1 MLEPNGPLPPEI
13 YWRRRALAIGGA
25 IVVLLLVVWLISSLR
40 GGDDSETDPAA
51 ASSSMTTPVSISPTA
66 SGSPSSGGSGGS
78 GGGGGAAAA
87 GDEGSGTASASGSS
101 TSGASSSAGSTSA
114 AASGQAV
121 AAGQC
126 PDQSLAIKVAADK
139 PTYLPGE
146 EPSFTTVI
154 TNIGTTPCQ
163 RDLGSSLQQVLVYTI
178 DGSVRLWSNIDCFPQ
193 SAADLRTLAP
203 GEQAQ
208 FTVKWSAKTSAPDCL
223 TQPEPQRDPVGP
235 GAYTVVGQLGQLR
248 SAPEPFNLS

>member
-25 IVVLLLVVWLISSLR
+25 IVVLLLVVWLINSLR
-40 GGDDSETDPAA
+40 GGGDSETDPAA
-51 ASSSMTTPVSISPTA
+51 ASSSLTTPVSISPTA
-66 SGSPSSGGSGGS
+66 SGSSTSSGGPG

-87 GDEGSGTASASGSS
+87 GAESSGTSGSS
-101 TSGASSSAGSTSA
+101 SSGASSSSA
-114 AASGQAV
+114 PSGQPV

-139 PTYLPGE
+139 PTYLAGE
-146 EPSFTTVI
+146 EPSFTTVV
-154 TNIGTTPCQ
+154 TNIGTAACE

-178 DGSVRLWSNIDCFPQ
+178 DGAVRLWSNIDCFPQ
-193 SAADLRTLAP
+193 SAADVRTLAP

>member
-25 IVVLLLVVWLISSLR
+25 VVVLLLVVWLINSLR
-40 GGDDSETDPAA
+40 GGGDSETDPAA
-51 ASSSMTTPVSISPTA
+51 ASSSLTTPVSISPTA
-66 SGSPSSGGSGGS
+66 SGSSTSSGGSGGS

-87 GDEGSGTASASGSS
+87 GGEASSGTSGSS
-101 TSGASSSAGSTSA
+101 GASSSGASSSAA
-114 AASGQAV
+114 PSGQPV

-146 EPSFTTVI
+146 EPSFTTVV
-154 TNIGTTPCQ
+154 TNIGTTPCE

-178 DGSVRLWSNIDCFPQ
+178 DGAVRLWSNIDCFPQ
-193 SAADLRTLAP
+193 SAADVRTLAA

>member
-25 IVVLLLVVWLISSLR
+25 IVVLLLVVWLINSLR
-40 GGDDSETDPAA
+40 GGSDSETDPAA
-51 ASSSMTTPVSISPTA
+51 ASSSLTTPVSISPTA
-66 SGSPSSGGSGGS
+66 SGSSTSSGSSGGS

-87 GDEGSGTASASGSS
+87 GGEASSGASGS
-101 TSGASSSAGSTSA
+101 SGASSSGTSSSA
-114 AASGQAV
+114 APSGQPV

-139 PTYLPGE
+139 PTYLAGE
-146 EPSFTTVI
+146 EPSFTTVV
-154 TNIGTTPCQ
+154 TNIGTTPCE

-178 DGSVRLWSNIDCFPQ
+178 DGAVRLWSNIDCFPQ
-193 SAADLRTLAP
+193 SAADVRTLAP

>member
-25 IVVLLLVVWLISSLR
+25 IVVLLLVVWLINSLR
-40 GGDDSETDPAA
+40 GGGDSETDPAA
-51 ASSSMTTPVSISPTA
+51 ASSSLTTPVSISPTA
-66 SGSPSSGGSGGS
+66 SGSSTSSGGSG

-87 GDEGSGTASASGSS
+87 GGEASSGTSGSS
-101 TSGASSSAGSTSA
+101 GASSSGASSSAA
-114 AASGQAV
+114 PSGQPV

-139 PTYLPGE
+139 PTYLAGE
-146 EPSFTTVI
+146 EPSFTTVV
-154 TNIGTTPCQ
+154 TNIGTTPCE

-178 DGSVRLWSNIDCFPQ
+178 DGAVRLWSNIDCFPQ
-193 SAADLRTLAP
+193 SAADVRTLAP

-208 FTVKWSAKTSAPDCL
+208 FTVKWSAKTSTPDCL

>member
-25 IVVLLLVVWLISSLR
+25 IVVLLLVVWLINSLR
-40 GGDDSETDPAA
+40 GGGDSETDPAA
-51 ASSSMTTPVSISPTA
+51 ASSSLTTPVSISPTA
-66 SGSPSSGGSGGS
+66 SGSSTSSGGSG

-87 GDEGSGTASASGSS
+87 GGEASSGTSGSS
-101 TSGASSSAGSTSA
+101 GAASSSGSSSSSA
-114 AASGQAV
+114 APSGQPV

-146 EPSFTTVI
+146 EPSFTTVV
-154 TNIGTTPCQ
+154 TNIGTTPCE

-178 DGSVRLWSNIDCFPQ
+178 DGAVRLWSNIDCFPQ
-193 SAADLRTLAP
+193 SAADVRTLAA